1 MGTDIVQPLGTILP
15 EKIIVAGDW
24 HGNTL
29 WALHVID
36 TATRLLEGE
45 KRRLILHLGD
55 FGIWPGPA
63 GQRYVYQLRK
73 ACKEAGVTI
82 GFIDGNHE
90 DFTQLHRFDIRK
102 ALAEPSP
109 GVYWLPRNTR
119 WTWHGRTWH
128 ALGGAVSVDRAI
140 RHEGISW
147 WPEEEIT
154 RSQAWEA
161 IEMGP
166 ADVMITHD
174 CPAGV
179 HHSFGPPPSF
189 WDNRDLARSDAHR
202 ERLQNVVN
210 AVQPRWIMHG
220 HLHRA
225 YQRNCDFG
233 YGPVEVTGLD
243 CDGGNEPNYLVLN
256 VVTMTWEDAASPIT
270 GS

>member
-1 MGTDIVQPLGTILP
+1 MGTDIVQSLGTILP

-45 KRRLILHLGD
+45 ERRLILHLGD

-102 ALAEPSP
+102 APAEPSP

-119 WTWHGRTWH
+119 WTWHERTWH

-154 RSQAWEA
+154 RPQACEA

-189 WDNRDLARSDAHR
+189 WDDRDLARSDAHR
-202 ERLQNVVN
+202 ERLQDVVN
-210 AVQPRWIMHG
+210 ALRPQWIMHG

-225 YQRNCDFG
+225 YQRAYDFG

-243 CDGGNEPNYLVLN
+243 YDGGNEPNYLVLN